1 MMIFLD
7 RQHLG
12 KPNRW
17 NDEGAAKAGMTE
29 TYLTSQY
36 IFHAENHL
44 RFKGFDVCV
53 LSDGW
58 YKDRHRRVNDYCA
71 NVNGKCVYV
80 ACHINAGGGS
90 YAASFYDHRSAS
102 GKSLAH
108 SINVRLLNACPEL
121 QTAKAIE
128 SKPDDWT
135 KNAYYTIKGIGKPVS
150 ICFEPLF
157 IDCLAHEPL
166 TLPDGIKRVGI
177 ALAEGIQ
184 YYLEN
189 N

>member
-17 NDEGAAKAGMTE
+17 NDEGAKNSEVTE

-44 RFKGFDVCV
+44 RMQGFDVCV
-53 LSDGW
+53 LTDGW

-71 NVNGKCVYV
+71 NVSGKCVYV
-80 ACHINAGGGS
+80 ACHINAGGGD
-90 YAASFYDHRSAS
+90 YGASFYDHRSES
-102 GKSLAH
+102 GKRLAH
-108 SINVRLLNACPEL
+108 SINLRLLNHCPEL
-121 QTAKAIE
+121 RTAKNIAATPE
-128 SKPDDWT
+128 DWT
-135 KNAYYTIKGIGKPVS
+135 KNAYNTIKGVGKPVA

-157 IDCLAHEPL
+157 IDCAAHEPL
-166 TLPDGIKRVGI
+166 TTPEGIRRVGV

-184 YYLEN
+184 YHLEN